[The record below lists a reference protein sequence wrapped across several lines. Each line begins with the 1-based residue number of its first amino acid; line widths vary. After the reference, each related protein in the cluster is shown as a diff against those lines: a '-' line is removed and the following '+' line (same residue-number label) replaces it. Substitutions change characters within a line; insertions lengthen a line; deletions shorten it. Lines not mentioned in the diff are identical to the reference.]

1 MLKAACKSSLPLLP
15 HSRVSRPTVLPHLQ
29 LTMASEAERTFQ
41 RFAVFGESSSS
52 GTEMNNKNFSKMCK
66 DCGIMD
72 GKTVTSTDVDIVFS
86 KVKAKNARTITFQQF
101 QEAMKELGQ
110 KRFKGKSPDEALENI
125 YRLMEG
131 KDPATTSAT
140 KATTVGGVSRLTDT
154 SKYTGTHKERFDESG
169 KGKGIAGREDVTH
182 NSGYARPS
190 PRHHTLSNSRR
201 TLHLTGQKT
210 FMTWLPPC
218 LQPPLYRC
226 LLPPVVR
233 TPPPAHVV
241 SSTQNAALSSGSHP
255 HRFHG
260 ASSCRHQLGGPVYG
274 ASAWSTTP
282 GTCAQSSE

>member
-1 MLKAACKSSLPLLP
+1 MTWKTDHGSFRDRKPKPRPGLSGSPIPARSLTLPICTHESSEQVF
-15 HSRVSRPTVLPHLQ
+15 SRLQLESIQAGGVCRATQQ

-52 GTEMNNKNFSKMCK
+52 GTEMNNKNFSKLCK

-125 YRLMEG
+125 YKLMEG
-131 KDPATTSAT
+131 KDPATTGVT

-169 KGKGIAGREDVTH
+169 KGKGIAGREDVTD
-182 NSGYARPS
+182 NSGY
-190 PRHHTLSNSRR
+190 
-201 TLHLTGQKT
+201 
-210 FMTWLPPC
+210 
-218 LQPPLYRC
+218 
-226 LLPPVVR
+226 
-233 TPPPAHVV
+233 V
-241 SSTQNAALSSGSHP
+241 SGYK
-255 HRFHG
+255 G
-260 ASSCRHQLGGPVYG
+260 A
-274 ASAWSTTP
+274 
-282 GTCAQSSE
+282 GTYDKKGNN

>member
-1 MLKAACKSSLPLLP
+1 MQVSPASRLPQICTHLHTEPGKGQTPSRQSQSSLPLLP

-182 NSGYARPS
+182 NSGY
-190 PRHHTLSNSRR
+190 
-201 TLHLTGQKT
+201 
-210 FMTWLPPC
+210 
-218 LQPPLYRC
+218 
-226 LLPPVVR
+226 
-233 TPPPAHVV
+233 V
-241 SSTQNAALSSGSHP
+241 SGYKGAGTYDKKGSS
-255 HRFHG
+255 
-260 ASSCRHQLGGPVYG
+260 
-274 ASAWSTTP
+274 
-282 GTCAQSSE
+282 

>member
-1 MLKAACKSSLPLLP
+1 METNCEFSKYFQSSPLP
-15 HSRVSRPTVLPHLQ
+15 HPQASPLTVLPHLL

-52 GTEMNNKNFSKMCK
+52 GTEMNNKNFSKLCK

-125 YRLMEG
+125 YKLMEG
-131 KDPATTSAT
+131 KDPATTGVT

-169 KGKGIAGREDVTH
+169 KGKGIAGREDVTD
-182 NSGYARPS
+182 NSGYVSGYKGAG
-190 PRHHTLSNSRR
+190 TYDKKGSN
-201 TLHLTGQKT
+201 
-210 FMTWLPPC
+210 
-218 LQPPLYRC
+218 
-226 LLPPVVR
+226 
-233 TPPPAHVV
+233 
-241 SSTQNAALSSGSHP
+241 
-255 HRFHG
+255 
-260 ASSCRHQLGGPVYG
+260 
-274 ASAWSTTP
+274 
-282 GTCAQSSE
+282 